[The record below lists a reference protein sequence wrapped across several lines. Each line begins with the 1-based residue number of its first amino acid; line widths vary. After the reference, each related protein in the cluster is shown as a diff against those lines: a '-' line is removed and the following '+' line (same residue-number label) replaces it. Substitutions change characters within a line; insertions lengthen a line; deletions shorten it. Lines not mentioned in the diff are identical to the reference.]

1 MSMVQQLI
9 AAVANAERQIDDQM
23 MRLRTYEAEVDH
35 VKQRVDNALRGSE
48 QEYAKRMMMQ
58 LDQTK
63 TQVETTINQ
72 LQAAKDKLM
81 RVRMI

>member
-1 MSMVQQLI
+1 MSMVQQLS
-9 AAVANAERQIDDQM
+9 AAVANAERQIDEQM
-23 MRLRTYEAEVDH
+23 MKLRAYEAEVDQ
-35 VKQRVDNALRGSE
+35 VKVKVDNALHGS
-48 QEYAKRMMMQ
+48 QQDYAHQMLQQ

-72 LQAAKDKLM
+72 LQAAKDKLV

>member
-9 AAVANAERQIDDQM
+9 AAVANAERQIDDEM

-63 TQVETTINQ
+63 TQVETTICQ
-72 LQAAKDKLM
+72 LQAAKDKLT

>member
-23 MRLRTYEAEVDH
+23 ARLRIYEAEVDQ
-35 VKQRVDNALRGSE
+35 VKQRVDNALRGSG
-48 QEYAKRMMMQ
+48 QEYAQQMMTQ
-58 LDQTK
+58 LDQTR
-63 TQVETTINQ
+63 TQVETTLLQ
-72 LQAAKDKLM
+72 LQAAKDKLA

>member
-9 AAVANAERQIDDQM
+9 AAVANAERQIDEQM
-23 MRLRTYEAEVDH
+23 MKLRAYEAEVDQ
-35 VKQRVDNALRGSE
+35 VKVKVDNALHGSE
-48 QEYAKRMMMQ
+48 QEYAHQMFQQ
-58 LDQTK
+58 LDQTR
-63 TQVETTINQ
+63 TQVETTIAQ

>member
-23 MRLRTYEAEVDH
+23 TKLHAYEAEVDR
-35 VKQRVDNALRGSE
+35 VKAKVDNALHGSD
-48 QEYAKRMMMQ
+48 QEYAHQMLQQ
-58 LDQTK
+58 LDLTK
-63 TQVETTINQ
+63 AQVTATINQ
-72 LQAAKDKLM
+72 LQAAKDKLI

>member
-9 AAVANAERQIDDQM
+9 AAVANAERQIDDEM

-63 TQVETTINQ
+63 TQVETTICQ
-72 LQAAKDKLM
+72 LQTAKDKLT

>member
-9 AAVANAERQIDDQM
+9 VAVANAERQIDEQM
-23 MRLRTYEAEVDH
+23 MKLRAYEAEVDQ
-35 VKQRVDNALRGSE
+35 VKVKVDNALHGS
-48 QEYAKRMMMQ
+48 QQDYAHQMLQQ

-72 LQAAKDKLM
+72 LQAAKDKLV